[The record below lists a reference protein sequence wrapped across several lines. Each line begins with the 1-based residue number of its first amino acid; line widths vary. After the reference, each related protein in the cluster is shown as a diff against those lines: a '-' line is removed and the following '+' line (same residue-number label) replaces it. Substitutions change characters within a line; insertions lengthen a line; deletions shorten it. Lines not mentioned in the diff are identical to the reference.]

1 MRHRQSRTIWSR
13 KIAKEL
19 LSLEQEPR
27 NMGEGSMGL
36 SLGPTPS
43 SASQAHRESHVTS
56 LELHPRVK
64 AEFQVTTW
72 EIREKSPV

>member
-19 LSLEQEPR
+19 LSLEREPR

-36 SLGPTPS
+36 SLGPAPS
-43 SASQAHRESHVTS
+43 SASPDPQ
-56 LELHPRVK
+56 RVSCHILGT
-64 AEFQVTTW
+64 ASQGQG
-72 EIREKSPV
+72 